1 MIATAATHP
10 PGIIVTDR
18 PTAAYVHIP
27 FCRRRCFYCDFP
39 IYVVG
44 DRGLQQPEKAPSHS
58 ITTYLTALQAEIHRT
73 PKQNTQALQT
83 VFFGGGTP
91 SVLTGAQLGEILQA
105 LDRQFGLAKN
115 AEISMEID
123 PGTFDF
129 AGLQAY
135 QAAGIN
141 RFSFGIQAFQP
152 ELLAACGR
160 AHTVADIATS
170 LDLIQQCGI
179 TNYSLDLISGLPHQ
193 TIAQWQDSLQQAI
206 AHRPTHI
213 STYDLTIESGTV
225 FGKRYRPGDQPLPD
239 DESTAEMYRLAHE
252 ILSAAGYDH
261 YEVSNHAQPGYQ
273 CQHNRTYWANRSF
286 YGFGMGATSY
296 LRGDRLARPRQLQ
309 AYNNWVTE
317 FDPDPDPIP
326 LTPNELLLDTLMV
339 GFRLAEGI
347 SVKSLRQQFGDRLVQ
362 QVGECLTPYIKSGW
376 VEAIRDDQ
384 AQTSGGD
391 WLAIDRIRL
400 TAPEGF
406 LFSNV
411 VLVKLFDRLGD

>member
-1 MIATAATHP
+1 MT
-10 PGIIVTDR
+10 PGIWVND
-18 PTAAYVHIP
+18 PPSAAYVHIP

-44 DRGLQQPEKAPSHS
+44 DSRPKNFDQHPSRT
-58 ITTYLTALQAEIHRT
+58 ITTYLTALHTEIHRT
-73 PKQNTQALQT
+73 PQQNIAPLRT

-91 SVLTGAQLGEILQA
+91 SILTGAQLGGILGA
-105 LDRQFGLAKN
+105 IDHQFGLAPD

-123 PGTFDF
+123 PGTFDR

-135 QAAGIN
+135 QQAGIN

-160 AHTVADIATS
+160 AHTVDDIARS
-170 LDLIQQCGI
+170 LDYIQQAGI

-193 TIAQWQDSLQQAI
+193 TLDQWQDSLTRAI
-206 AHRPTHI
+206 AYAPTHI

-225 FGKRYRPGDQPLPD
+225 FGKRYRPGDRPLPS
-239 DESTAEMYRLAHE
+239 DESTAQMYRLAHHT
-252 ILSAAGYDH
+252 LGDAGYVH
-261 YEVSNHAQPGYQ
+261 YEVSNYAQPGYQ
-273 CQHNRTYWANRSF
+273 CQHNRTYWANASF

-309 AYNNWVTE
+309 TYCDWAAT
-317 FDPDPDPIP
+317 FDPNPDPIA
-326 LTPNELLLDTLMV
+326 LSPNELLLDTLMV
-339 GFRLAEGI
+339 GFRLAEGL
-347 SVKSLRQQFGDRLVQ
+347 SVPSLRAQFGDRLIA
-362 QVGECLTPYIKSGW
+362 QVGKCLERYRRSGW
-376 VEAIRDDQ
+376 IEAIRDDQ
-384 AQTSGGD
+384 PQTHVDD
-391 WLAIDRIRL
+391 WRTVDRIRL

-411 VLVKLFDRLGD
+411 VLVALFDRLGQSGGFD